1 MRPTHVSNLHAILVT
16 CTPLHPLAT
25 VHRYL
30 PPARV
35 TQCTHYHYPPASF
48 RLLPEFHVPLANAES
63 SKDTTNWYK
72 IHSVAT

>member
-1 MRPTHVSNLHAILVT
+1 MRPTHVSNLHAILAT

-48 RLLPEFHVPLANAES
+48 RLLPEFHVPLANAEP

-72 IHSVAT
+72 IHYVAS